1 MAAKWSWKNDQDKW
15 IAYDAKLSAKIEKEF
30 KLGRKSC
37 DVDDERFVDIPN
49 LLQRRK
55 DDMSKC
61 RLVKREEP
69 LPLSE
74 YVFLLLGDNL
84 VDSWEDDI
92 TKHGG
97 LITEYLTDK
106 VTHVVVVKLEVKK
119 HNKKLQEA
127 KKLKLPIVNED
138 YLKQIIKTDLG
149 GNDTELTD
157 FEVVVEDE
165 VAKPKLKASKSDVDA
180 MDVDEQNGQSVADN
194 KAIIDLAKCP
204 ARINSKWMGMH
215 NPKQGKA
222 VSFVFIVTLISATG
236 RFMACASWPTRKGL
250 QLHLQGTIKPD
261 WSFALHALDS
271 SVEETTWTGK
281 VSEKSISGNI
291 VGFEG
296 PASFT
301 LSPTTKDEPSSL
313 AFLQPNT
320 VIKGTMMQ
328 EYPFNFTVSKKQA
341 AKNKSTVEGTIVW
354 PTVANNKTAVKGSC
368 EGPNFEFS
376 EVELLEGDEAT
387 VPVSYKGKF
396 NSASK
401 TVSGTFQSDDGDAQ
415 GRFEFSV

>member
-15 IAYDAKLSAKIEKEF
+15 IAYDAKISAKIEKEY

-37 DVDDERFVDIPN
+37 DVDDERFVDILN

-74 YVFLLLGDNL
+74 YVFLLLGDDL
-84 VDSWEDDI
+84 LDTWEDDI

-106 VTHVVVVKLEVKK
+106 VTHVVVAKSEVKK
-119 HNKKLQEA
+119 HMKKLQEA
-127 KKLKLPIVNED
+127 KKMSLPTLNGD

-149 GNDTELTD
+149 GNDTDATD
-157 FEVVVEDE
+157 FEVEVEE

-180 MDVDEQNGQSVADN
+180 MEVDEQDGQAVDDK
-194 KAIIDLAKCP
+194 KATIDLSKCP
-204 ARINSKWMGMH
+204 ARNNSKWMGMH

-222 VSFVFIVTLISATG
+222 VSFVFIVTLVSAAG

-250 QLHLQGTIKPD
+250 QLHLQGTIKAD
-261 WSFALHALDS
+261 WSFVLHALDS

-291 VGFEG
+291 VGLEG

-301 LSPTTKDEPSSL
+301 LSPTTKDEPASL

-320 VIKGTMMQ
+320 VVKGVMMQ
-328 EYPFNFTVSKKQA
+328 EYPFNFTVSKKDA
-341 AKNKSTVEGTIVW
+341 AKKSKVEGTFVW
-354 PTVANNKTAVKGSC
+354 PTVSNNKTAIKGTC
-368 EGPNFEFS
+368 EGPNIEFT
-376 EVELLEGDEAT
+376 EVELLEGDEVQ
-387 VPVSYKGKF
+387 VPVSYQGKF
-396 NSASK
+396 NGTSK
-401 TVSGTFQSDDGDAQ
+401 TVSGTFKSEDGDAQ
-415 GRFEFSV
+415 GRFEFNV